1 MKLSGMEPTSN
12 LPGVGPGIVGP
23 VGFVGSVEGFV
34 GSVVVGSLGL
44 PSMKL

>member
-1 MKLSGMEPTSN
+1 MEPTSN

-23 VGFVGSVEGFV
+23 VGFVGSVGSVEGLV